1 MAPAR
6 GDRGLA
12 PFDQPLYLRFAEG
25 PREPVETL
33 APSGALVARYG
44 SAGRAV
50 IALVVI
56 AVAPTLDRD
65 QDVVERFG
73 WVVAFAWLGVVL
85 VLDLARRRGR
95 STPLD
100 LLSLAWDLALFATLD
115 AVLDAPAT
123 AAAGYVL
130 TVAFHAYVSGP
141 VVGLIGVALAGGAIA
156 AVPAIDGRGVDWFH
170 TATQVTVALLLVW
183 LVVEAAHR
191 HARTRAGLRRVS
203 EKAEAILAG
212 IGDAVLVTNHRGR
225 ILEWNRAAERTFDCA
240 ADDAIARRCDELLE
254 LRRDMRPLRCDRGC
268 ALLSEGPEGD
278 DVEVWRVSSQGR
290 RQPLLATARPIVAR
304 DGTPVEVIHSFRDV
318 TSLKQ
323 ADEAKTLFLAT
334 ASHELKTPL
343 TVISGYAQM
352 LQRGPG
358 LAAEPAG
365 APTDNGQEHD
375 QDDSRRVALAAI
387 ESRAH
392 QLAGIVDR
400 LLMSSRIEAGHIELQ
415 PGSADLRAIVVERA
429 AAMEGATRRRV
440 IAHVPADLP
449 AAHADPDA
457 VTTALDH
464 LLDNAVKYSP
474 GRDEIHVTAECDG
487 DHIVL
492 QVRDEGIGMT
502 PDQLEHCFER
512 FWQAESTDVR
522 RFGGTGI
529 GLYIVRSLVEAMDGT
544 VEVDS
549 VAGSG
554 TTFTIRLFVAGRAPD
569 QSSAADEPIDRD
581 GQPSMIREFMRQVGV
596 PLDREGARP

>member
-12 PFDQPLYLRFAEG
+12 PFDQPLYLRFTEG
-25 PREPVETL
+25 SREPVDTL
-33 APSGALVARYG
+33 APSAALVERYG
-44 SAGRAV
+44 SLGRAV
-50 IALVVI
+50 IAIVVV
-56 AVAPTLDRD
+56 AVAPTLDAD
-65 QDVVERFG
+65 PDIVERFG
-73 WVVAFAWLGVVL
+73 WLVAFGWLPVVL
-85 VLDLARRRGR
+85 VLDLARRRHP
-95 STPLD
+95 STPLA
-100 LLSLAWDLALFATLD
+100 LLTLAWDLALFAVLD
-115 AVLDAPAT
+115 AALDAPAT

-130 TVAFHAYVSGP
+130 IVAFHSYVSGP
-141 VVGLIGVALAGGAIA
+141 IIGLVGVALAGGAI
-156 AVPAIDGRGVDWFH
+156 VAIPLLDGREVDWFH
-170 TATQVTVALLLVW
+170 TATLITVAVLLVW
-183 LVVEAAHR
+183 LVAEASHR
-191 HARTRAGLRRVS
+191 HARTRAGLQRVS

-240 ADDAIARRCDELLE
+240 AEDAIAQRCDELLE

-268 ALLSEGPEGD
+268 ALLAEASEGD
-278 DVEVWRVSSQGR
+278 DVEVWRLTSQGR

-352 LQRGPG
+352 LQRPPRRSV
-358 LAAEPAG
+358 E
-365 APTDNGQEHD
+365 DNGTAAA
-375 QDDSRRVALAAI
+375 DDADDTERVALAAI

-400 LLMSSRIEAGHIELQ
+400 LLMSSRIEAGHIELH
-415 PGSADLRAIVVERA
+415 PSATDVRVIVVERV

-440 IAHVPADLP
+440 IAHVPDNLP

-457 VTTALDH
+457 VTTVLDH

-474 GRDEIHVTAECDG
+474 GGTEITVSAHAAG
-487 DHIVL
+487 DRVL
-492 QVRDEGIGMT
+492 LEVRDDGIGMT
-502 PDQLEHCFER
+502 PNQLEHCFER

-544 VEVDS
+544 VDVDS
-549 VAGSG
+549 VVGGG
-554 TTFTIRLFVAGRAPD
+554 TTFTVRLYIAGRAPERTD
-569 QSSAADEPIDRD
+569 TADEPIDRD

-596 PLDREGARP
+596 PLDREGTRP